1 MVLSEKEDYMKGS
14 TIYSV
19 MTKSP
24 VLETGP
30 WKFRCQLIL
39 VGLLYQDFPDTY
51 EQKQVLQETVIFF
64 VIN

>member
-30 WKFRCQLIL
+30 WKFRWQLIL

-51 EQKQVLQETVIFF
+51 EQKQVLQETDFF
-64 VIN
+64 CIN